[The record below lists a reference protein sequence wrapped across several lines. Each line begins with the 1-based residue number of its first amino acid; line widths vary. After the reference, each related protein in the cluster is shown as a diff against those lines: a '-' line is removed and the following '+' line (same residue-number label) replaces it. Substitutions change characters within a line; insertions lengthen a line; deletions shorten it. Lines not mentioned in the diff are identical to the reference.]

1 MTGVPGAP
9 EAGAL
14 APAGAGVQRHA
25 GGSPP
30 RSSLVIPRHRHLKW
44 KALDPLEHL
53 LMVLCGVAIAGFTL
67 SVFCDVVT
75 RELGT
80 PWLWLQL
87 VTTGFFAW
95 GVFIGMAAATR
106 RIDHLNLVEITKRMR
121 GPMRS
126 LLELTNRLV
135 ILLVGLAMLAF
146 GTQNCL
152 HDLGSFRAPSLIP
165 LATYTASVP
174 IAGALIVLFAVE
186 QIVNGWRHGFEGP
199 EDADDFAGIVK

>member
-1 MTGVPGAP
+1 MGDGAH
-9 EAGAL
+9 A
-14 APAGAGVQRHA
+14 AP
-25 GGSPP
+25 PP
-30 RSSLVIPRHRHLKW
+30 ASRKLGRASVKLSLVIDRHRHLKW
-44 KALDPLEHL
+44 KALDPLEHV
-53 LMVLCGVAIAGFTL
+53 LMILCGISIAGFTL

-75 RELGT
+75 RELGA

-87 VTTGFFAW
+87 ATTGFFAW

-106 RIDHLNLVEITKRMR
+106 RIDHLNLVEITKHMR
-121 GPMRS
+121 GSRRS
-126 LLELTNRLV
+126 FIEITNRAV
-135 ILLVGLAMLAF
+135 ILMVGLAMVLF

-152 HDLGSFRAPSLIP
+152 NDMGSFRAPSLIP